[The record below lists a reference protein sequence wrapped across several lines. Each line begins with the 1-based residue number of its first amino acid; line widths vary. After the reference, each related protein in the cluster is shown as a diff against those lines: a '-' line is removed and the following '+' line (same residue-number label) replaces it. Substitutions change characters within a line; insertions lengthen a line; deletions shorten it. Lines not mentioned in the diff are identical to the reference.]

1 MDDGLLEIVGLRNLA
16 HVIRIRL
23 GAGAVKLAQG
33 RQIRIELNHGCRPL
47 AFQVRTQVVYDVGWW
62 IILGGWRTLETK

>member
-1 MDDGLLEIVGLRNLA
+1 MTGACSEIFQFSEAAVDDGLLEIVGLRNLA

-33 RQIRIELNHGCRPL
+33 KHIRIELVNGCRPL
-47 AFQVRTQVVYDVGWW
+47 AFQVRYT
-62 IILGGWRTLETK
+62 E